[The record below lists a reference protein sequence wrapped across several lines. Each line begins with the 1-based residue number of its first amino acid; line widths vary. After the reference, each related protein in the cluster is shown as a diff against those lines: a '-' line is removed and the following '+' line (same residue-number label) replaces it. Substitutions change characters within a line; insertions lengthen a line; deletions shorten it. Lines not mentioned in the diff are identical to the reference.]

1 MSILANIGTNNRL
14 AIVVKPE
21 IPSQAESGMQVPCL
35 FGIAECAIQIYLFPV
50 PIVDCPPNP
59 RLLEILE
66 DSSEKHVVSLLLQV
80 KAARPIAD
88 VQAIL
93 SESAR
98 QKLNPLLAAQIPG
111 TGRQM
116 RARSGDFS
124 SLRSGDFSFLKNA
137 GIAARSRRFRLLR
150 LAHMRPSLI
159 RIRLHRRSRV
169 LGSGSTRLSQ
179 GGFREDLIG
188 SELAFEPEI
197 RILQEHAGVEEAGA
211 TEGQLVESRPTA
223 RRCCCRR
230 DRGGREKIGDDG
242 GNRLRALRFA
252 AEVADKRGEFG
263 GDAGEAC
270 PVARII
276 LELVED
282 VENDIVGEH
291 RESIFRHGGNA
302 NLLHSTIG

>member
-1 MSILANIGTNNRL
+1 MSILANIGTNNWL
-14 AIVVKPE
+14 SIVVKPE

-35 FGIAECAIQIYLFPV
+35 FGIAECTIQIYLFPV

-98 QKLNPLLAAQIPG
+98 QKLNPLLAAQIPR

-159 RIRLHRRSRV
+159 RIHLHRRSRI

-179 GGFREDLIG
+179 GGFGEDLIG

-211 TEGQLVESRPTA
+211 AESQLVESRPTA
-223 RRCCCRR
+223 RRCCRR
-230 DRGGREKIGDDG
+230 RGREKIGDDG
-242 GNRLRALRFA
+242 GNRLGALRFA
-252 AEVADKRGEFG
+252 AEVTDKRREFG

-276 LELVED
+276 LELVEN